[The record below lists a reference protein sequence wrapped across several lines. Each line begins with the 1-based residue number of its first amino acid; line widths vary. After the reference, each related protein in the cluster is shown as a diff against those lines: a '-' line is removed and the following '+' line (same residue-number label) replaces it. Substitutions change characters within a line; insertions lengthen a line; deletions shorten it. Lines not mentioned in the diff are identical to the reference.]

1 MQWYNSSI
9 INIFEQNIGEFTYIW
24 LALGLLLVGDTM
36 LNQKLAE
43 GNLATLLC
51 ALSFATG
58 VGFGGH
64 IEHGLGSAS
73 LGLQIADALGLSE
86 EDREAIFYSAFLKDV
101 ACTACSAGIA
111 AFFPDDEQVSLSDVI
126 LMDPSR
132 MGEMISWLSR
142 YFRLDAHFP
151 RRITKLLSF
160 LAQCGPIVKET
171 MRSHCE
177 IAELFARRLGFPVHV
192 QQTLRFQW
200 ERWDGRGMAYGLK
213 GTAIP
218 RAARILHFAQ
228 VLDLTYRF
236 AGTPATVQLAEER
249 RGNRFDP
256 EAVDAFLAL
265 ARRPDFW
272 PTFEQ
277 QLAEE
282 ALLAHPPATQA
293 DQMPG
298 DQVELICEVLA
309 EFVDLKTR
317 ETWHHS
323 EAVAEVAQIIGARLG
338 LSPDELTS
346 LRRAAFVHDIG
357 KVAIPIAILSKGDA
371 RTNNEW
377 ETYRLH
383 PYYTQRI
390 LERVKALHDL
400 ARAAASH
407 HEWVN
412 GQGYHR
418 QLAGEQI
425 PLHGRILA
433 VANSYAR
440 LIQQLQP
447 PEALRQM
454 SPLVDRQ
461 FDRACY
467 EALVASVMGKS
478 RLPGQRLR
486 SAQTG
491 GLTAREIEVLRL
503 LARGYNTPHIA
514 RTLQISKKTV
524 EHHLRHIYAKI
535 DVTCRTAAVVYAV
548 QHHLV

>member
-1 MQWYNSSI
+1 
-9 INIFEQNIGEFTYIW
+9 
-24 LALGLLLVGDTM
+24 M
-36 LNQKLAE
+36 LHQKQAE
-43 GNLATLLC
+43 GNLAALLC

-64 IEHGLGSAS
+64 IEHGLGSAY
-73 LGLQIADALGLSE
+73 LGLQIADRLGLSDE
-86 EDREAIFYSAFLKDV
+86 EREAVFYGALLKDV
-101 ACTACSAGIA
+101 ACTTCSAGIA

-132 MGEMISWLSR
+132 MGDMIGWLSR

-151 RRITKLLSF
+151 RRVTKLLSF

-192 QQTLRFQW
+192 QHTLRFQW
-200 ERWDGRGMAYGLK
+200 ERWDGRGMAYGLT
-213 GTAIP
+213 GPTIP
-218 RAARILHFAQ
+218 RTARILHLAQ

-236 AGTPATVQLAEER
+236 GGPETTNLLVRER

-256 EAVDAFLAL
+256 EAVDAFLML
-265 ARRPDFW
+265 VQQSDFW
-272 PTFEQ
+272 QIFEQ
-277 QLAEE
+277 QLAEQV
-282 ALLAHPPATQA
+282 LLANPPATSA
-293 DQMPG
+293 DHVHE

-309 EFVDLKTR
+309 EFADLKTR

-323 EAVAEVAQIIGARLG
+323 EVVAEIAQKIGARLS
-338 LSPDELTS
+338 LQAHELTA
-346 LRRAAFVHDIG
+346 LRRAAYVHDIG
-357 KVAIPIAILSKGDA
+357 KVAVPIAILAKGEG
-371 RTNNEW
+371 RTKNEW

-390 LERVKALHDL
+390 LERVDALRDL
-400 ARAAASH
+400 APAAASH
-407 HEWVN
+407 HEWIN

-418 QLAGEQI
+418 QLSGEQI

-440 LIQQLQP
+440 LIQQQKSP
-447 PEALRQM
+447 EEALRQLR
-454 SPLVDRQ
+454 PLVDRQ

-467 EALVASVMGKS
+467 EALVASVTGKD
-478 RLPGQRLR
+478 PPR
-486 SAQTG
+486 SPAPRSPKVGT
-491 GLTAREIEVLRL
+491 LTAREVEVLRL
-503 LARGYNTPHIA
+503 LAQGLNTPQIA
-514 RTLQISKKTV
+514 RALNISKKTV
-524 EHHLRHIYAKI
+524 EHHLRHIYDKI

-548 QHHLV
+548 QHGLV

>member
-1 MQWYNSSI
+1 
-9 INIFEQNIGEFTYIW
+9 
-24 LALGLLLVGDTM
+24 M
-36 LNQKLAE
+36 LNQKQAE

-64 IEHGLGSAS
+64 IEHGLGSAC
-73 LGLQIADALGLSE
+73 LGLQITDALGLAE
-86 EDREAIFYSAFLKDV
+86 EDREAVFYSAFLKDV

-132 MGEMISWLSR
+132 MGEMIGWLSR

-177 IAELFARRLGFPVHV
+177 IAELFARRLGFPTHV
-192 QQTLRFQW
+192 QHTLRFQW

-213 GTAIP
+213 GAAIP
-218 RAARILHFAQ
+218 RTARILHFAQ

-236 AGTPATVQLAEER
+236 AGPQATLLLAEER

-256 EAVDAFLAL
+256 EAVDIFLAL
-265 ARRPDFW
+265 ARQPEFW
-272 PTFEQ
+272 QSFDQ
-277 QLAEE
+277 QLAQEV
-282 ALLAHPPATQA
+282 LLANPPATGA
-293 DQMPG
+293 DRLPG

-309 EFVDLKTR
+309 EFIDLKTR

-323 EAVAEVAQIIGARLG
+323 ETVAEVAHTIGTRLG
-338 LSPDELTS
+338 LSPSELTS
-346 LRRAAFVHDIG
+346 LRQAAFVHDIG
-357 KVAIPIAILSKGDA
+357 KVAVPIAILSKGDQ
-371 RTNNEW
+371 RTNSEW
-377 ETYRLH
+377 EAYRLH

-390 LERVKALHDL
+390 LERVKALQGL
-400 ARAAASH
+400 AQAASSH

-418 QLAGEQI
+418 QLAGDQI

-440 LIQQLQP
+440 LLHEQRQP
-447 PEALRQM
+447 QEALRLM

-461 FDRACY
+461 FDQTCY
-467 EALVASVMGKS
+467 RALVASVMGKS
-478 RLPGQRLR
+478 HLPGPRLR
-486 SAQTG
+486 TQAD
-491 GLTAREIEVLRL
+491 GLTSREVEVLRL
-503 LARGYNTPHIA
+503 LAQGLNTPQIA
-514 RTLQISKKTV
+514 RALQISKKTV

-548 QHHLV
+548 QHRLL